1 MGKMEKTESGRWVEM
16 RYDQPVD
23 SKEVRKKYYGPT
35 LEMQTPATAFPVH
48 SKDFF
53 RDLLIAWKRCKEKN
67 KNGDRKEEIGSAFYD
82 VMSAF
87 FERYEN
93 IETVDDK
100 PQP

>member
-1 MGKMEKTESGRWVEM
+1 MTKMEKTESGRWVEL
-16 RYDQPVD
+16 RYSQPID
-23 SKEVRKKYYGPT
+23 SNEIRKKYYGAT
-35 LEMQTPATAFPVH
+35 LEMQTPPSAFPVH
-48 SKDFF
+48 TKDFF
-53 RDLLIAWKRCKEKN
+53 RDLLIAWKRCKLKN

-93 IETVDDK
+93 IKEVDNH